1 MSSCV
6 EGNMNQK
13 RGYGYMSK
21 FQGVIPPVV
30 TAFDSNRKLDLKR
43 TKEFIR
49 HLIGKGV
56 SGIFIA
62 GSTGEYTLLSIQER
76 KELISAGV
84 EAVDGKV
91 PLLAGTGDN
100 STATAIELSQ
110 YAEKAG
116 ADAATVALPFYPK
129 PTQEGLYE
137 HYKRISES
145 ISIPLMVY
153 CWPEQHAGVNIAPKI
168 VARLAEQGAIA
179 GIKDSSAGIDHI
191 TEIIRLAGDQISIL
205 IGWANKLLSAL
216 VLGADG
222 TVCTIGNVI
231 PEEVVAI
238 YDHFQ
243 RGDID
248 KARAIQLKILP
259 LIEAVSSDPG
269 GTKEALKLIG
279 ESVGPSR
286 LPILDVPD
294 NVRASIKAELIRLGR
309 LR

>member
-1 MSSCV
+1 
-6 EGNMNQK
+6 
-13 RGYGYMSK
+13 MSK

-30 TAFDSNRKLDLKR
+30 TAFDSNRKLDLER

-110 YAEKAG
+110 YAEKVG
-116 ADAATVALPFYPK
+116 ADAATVALPYYPK

-137 HYKRISES
+137 HYKRISEN

-153 CWPEQHAGVNIAPKI
+153 CWPEQHAGVNIAPEI

-191 TEIIRLAGDQISIL
+191 TEIIRLAGDRISIL
-205 IGWANKLLSAL
+205 IGWANKLLPAL

-243 RGDID
+243 QGDID
-248 KARAIQLKILP
+248 KARAMQLKILP

-279 ESVGPSR
+279 EPVGPSP

-294 NVRASIKAELIRLGR
+294 NVRASIKAELIRLGK
-309 LR
+309 LS